1 MQLFQ
6 SMIEQSTEEMKLPS
20 KYAFETV
27 TTINIHIQSQTLLSR
42 FKTNAK
48 SVESHSKPL
57 KS

>member
-1 MQLFQ
+1 
-6 SMIEQSTEEMKLPS
+6 MIEQSTEEMKLPS